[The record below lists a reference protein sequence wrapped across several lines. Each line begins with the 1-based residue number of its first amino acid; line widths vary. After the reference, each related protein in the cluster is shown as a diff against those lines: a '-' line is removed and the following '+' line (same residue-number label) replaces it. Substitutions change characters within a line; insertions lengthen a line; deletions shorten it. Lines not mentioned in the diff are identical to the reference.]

1 MPEGVVPR
9 GSDARRARRV
19 VIQERRADDDI
30 RRREREHVRDRLEEG
45 RAALL
50 IIEER
55 RRDQPRA
62 ERDLRAHALCSSQ
75 RSCRGGESGREW
87 ETHGFRVGY
96 VFVEEREVGRQLLDD
111 GRPALRHGEVGRGLH
126 GRLRLGSAEQRS
138 HVDQRGALRATIYGS
153 A

>member
-45 RAALL
+45 RAAILV
-50 IIEER
+50 IEER

-62 ERDLRAHALCSSQ
+62 ERDLRAHALRSSQ
-75 RSCRGGESGREW
+75 RKDRMGGW
-87 ETHGFRVGY
+87 ERMG
-96 VFVEEREVGRQLLDD
+96 D
-111 GRPALRHGEVGRGLH
+111 A
-126 GRLRLGSAEQRS
+126 RLPRWAR
-138 HVDQRGALRATIYGS
+138 IC
-153 A
+153 